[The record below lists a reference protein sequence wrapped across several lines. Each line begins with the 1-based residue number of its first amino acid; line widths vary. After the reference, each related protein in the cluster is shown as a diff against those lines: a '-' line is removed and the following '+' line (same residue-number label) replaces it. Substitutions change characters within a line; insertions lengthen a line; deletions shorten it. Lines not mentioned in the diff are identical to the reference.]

1 MLESYVPI
9 FILFLIAAGF
19 AALVLGLSAVMG
31 PRGIH
36 PAALE
41 PYESGII
48 PEEPARRRF
57 PVRFALIA
65 MLFLVFDIE
74 AVFFY
79 PWAVVFKRLG
89 LFALV
94 EMFLFIGILLIGY
107 IYAYKKGAL
116 SWE

>member
-1 MLESYVPI
+1 MLERYVPI
-9 FILFLIAAGF
+9 LILFVVAAGF
-19 AALVLGLSAVMG
+19 AALALGLSSIMG
-31 PRGIH
+31 PRGIN

-41 PYESGII
+41 PYESGIV

-57 PVRFALIA
+57 PVRFALVA

-79 PWAVVFKRLG
+79 PWAVVFRRLG
-89 LFALV
+89 LFGLV
-94 EMFLFIGILLIGY
+94 EMFLFIGVLLLGY

-116 SWE
+116 NWE